1 MSRTVGVKVH
11 MQLLYLCFGLN
22 VATRHYSNTNNLAKS
37 IQSKKVSTAS
47 SRRLTDLTMQ
57 VLESLR
63 NKECFNNFY
72 LNVLD
77 KAKFNHF
84 VIEPVCK
91 WKSLDYSILQY
102 VEGYDQ
108 SLDYHPNAPKTYYR
122 QI

>member
-91 WKSLDYSILQY
+91 
-102 VEGYDQ
+102 
-108 SLDYHPNAPKTYYR
+108 
-122 QI
+122 